1 MGLALILAVSVAIG
15 LAVTAAVVAKDFG
28 GSSATVSTS
37 VQAPKT
43 MPLRQDNDYPVIAAK
58 HDGRSTGN
66 SLIDPSQSGASANAD
81 QGFDARAV
89 RERHGP

>member
-1 MGLALILAVSVAIG
+1 
-15 LAVTAAVVAKDFG
+15 
-28 GSSATVSTS
+28 
-37 VQAPKT
+37 

-66 SLIDPSQSGASANAD
+66 SLIDPSQSGASANPV

-89 RERHGP
+89 REGHGP